1 MTTVGLS
8 AAEALGRVPSRFR
21 GVAVEP
27 EMRMVGRRCACGE
40 YVWADPAD
48 PMPGVAAHNAG
59 ERHRGWWAW
68 AEMEWQGE
76 V

>member
-1 MTTVGLS
+1 MTLS
-8 AAEALGRVPSRFR
+8 MSPAEALGRVPSTFC
-21 GVAVEP
+21 GIAIQP
-27 EMRMVGRRCACGE
+27 EAHMVGRPCACGQ

-48 PMPGVAAHNAG
+48 PAPGVAAHNRTA
-59 ERHRGWWAW
+59 EHRAWWAW